1 MEIIYGDGSE
11 LAFAHD
17 MEQTLLSMNDFNSGA
32 FKGSHEEGKIDL
44 EDRALWIR
52 NNREKPESRNETIG
66 WDTAWILYPD
76 RSRSMKEDTR
86 IRQVTAKVMTVEC
99 LDDTR
104 R

>member
-44 EDRALWIR
+44 ADRTLWITT
-52 NNREKPESRNETIG
+52 EKSRRAG
-66 WDTAWILYPD
+66 
-76 RSRSMKEDTR
+76 TR
-86 IRQVTAKVMTVEC
+86 PSDGTPPGSSTPTGTGA
-99 LDDTR
+99 
-104 R
+104 